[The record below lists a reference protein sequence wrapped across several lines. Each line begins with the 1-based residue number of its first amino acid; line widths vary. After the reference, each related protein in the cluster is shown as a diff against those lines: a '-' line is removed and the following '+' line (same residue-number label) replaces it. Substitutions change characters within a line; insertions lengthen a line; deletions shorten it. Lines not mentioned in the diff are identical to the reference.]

1 MRYLFSAFLVLFICR
16 AALSGQGSLLPLGSL
31 EEAILDRLEISTGK
45 PAPVHSSLKPYARG
59 PVMAYA
65 LALDSA
71 QSLLSTLDK
80 EDLRL
85 VFLGNNEWLGALPYP
100 TTLGE
105 KSGRK
110 SGEEDAPSLIESA
123 QTSPLYFRSRKPILK
138 YFYPTPANLLEVNTP
153 AFHLRV
159 NPLFQLKYGRQQNND
174 EPYFLNQR
182 GVELRAGIDERIFV
196 SMNIVENQAQFP
208 AYVRDRYNQ
217 TRSLPGAGLVK
228 NYTGFGVQNGYDFL
242 LSQGYVGFNFTR
254 HVGAQFGY
262 GRNFIGNGYRS
273 VLLSDFSF
281 NYLHLKLNWQVW
293 KLHFQNI
300 FGELNSSSA
309 NATPGEKIVPKK
321 YFAAHHLSINLTP
334 KLNIGLFEAVVFNRE
349 NHFEFQYLNPVVFYR
364 TVEHGLGSP
373 DNVLIGL
380 DGKWNF
386 LNRFQ
391 LYGQFM
397 LDEFKFNE
405 LFVEKRG
412 WWANKYAYQAGAK
425 YINAFGIDHLDLQAE
440 YNRARPFIYTHF
452 QESSA
457 YTHYRQPLAHPL
469 GANFSEWVL
478 LGRWQ
483 ILPRLLAQGRLIL
496 ASTGEDAQGSNWGTN
511 LLLSSD
517 TRTQDYDNEIGQ
529 GVGADIQILGLDLS
543 YRIAHQTFLDLQLF
557 SRKKTS
563 DDPNRS
569 STQGF
574 LGGGIRM
581 NLGQW
586 RNDY

>member
-1 MRYLFSAFLVLFICR
+1 MRYLFLAFLLTALGQR
-16 AALSGQGSLLPLGSL
+16 NLSGQGSPLPLGSQ
-31 EEAILDRLEISTGK
+31 EESILSRLEISTGK
-45 PAPVHSSLKPYARG
+45 PAPFHSALKPYARG
-59 PVMAYA
+59 PLVAYA

-71 QSLLSTLDK
+71 QSALSTLDK
-80 EDLRL
+80 EDLRQ
-85 VFLGNNEWLGALPYP
+85 VFLSNNEWLGALPYP
-100 TTLGE
+100 TALGE
-105 KSGRK
+105 KSSRK
-110 SGEEDAPSLIESA
+110 SGEGNASSLIESA
-123 QTSPLYFRSRKPILK
+123 LANPLYAKSRRPILN

-159 NPLFQLKYGRQQNND
+159 NPLLQFKYGQQENND
-174 EPYFLNQR
+174 EPYYLNQR
-182 GVELRAGIDERIFV
+182 GVELRAGIDDRIFV
-196 SMNIVENQAQFP
+196 LMNIVENQAQFP
-208 AYVRDRYNQ
+208 GYVRDRYNQ
-217 TRSLPGAGLVK
+217 TRSLPAAGLVK
-228 NYTGFGVQNGYDFL
+228 SYTGFGVQNGYDFL

-262 GRNFIGNGYRS
+262 GKNFIGNGYRS

-281 NYLHLKLNWQVW
+281 NYLNLKLNWQVW

-309 NATPGEKIVPKK
+309 NAVPGDKVVPKK

-391 LYGQFM
+391 VYGQFM

-412 WWANKYAYQAGAK
+412 WWANKYAYQAGVK
-425 YINAFGIDHLDLQAE
+425 YINALGINHLDLQAE

-452 QESSA
+452 DERSA

-483 ILPRLLAQGRLIL
+483 ILPRLLAQGRIIL
-496 ASTGEDAQGSNWGTN
+496 ARTGEDAQGSNWGSN
-511 LLLSSD
+511 PLLSSD
-517 TRTQDYDNEIGQ
+517 TRSQDYGNEIGQ

-581 NLGQW
+581 NLAQW
-586 RNDY
+586 QNDY

>member
-1 MRYLFSAFLVLFICR
+1 
-16 AALSGQGSLLPLGSL
+16 
-31 EEAILDRLEISTGK
+31 
-45 PAPVHSSLKPYARG
+45 
-59 PVMAYA
+59 
-65 LALDSA
+65 
-71 QSLLSTLDK
+71 
-80 EDLRL
+80 
-85 VFLGNNEWLGALPYP
+85 
-100 TTLGE
+100 
-105 KSGRK
+105 
-110 SGEEDAPSLIESA
+110 
-123 QTSPLYFRSRKPILK
+123 
-138 YFYPTPANLLEVNTP
+138 
-153 AFHLRV
+153 
-159 NPLFQLKYGRQQNND
+159 
-174 EPYFLNQR
+174 
-182 GVELRAGIDERIFV
+182 
-196 SMNIVENQAQFP
+196 MNIVENQAQFP
-208 AYVRDRYNQ
+208 GYVRDRYNQ
-217 TRSLPGAGLVK
+217 ARSLPGAGLVK
-228 NYTGFGVQNGYDFL
+228 NYTGFGIQNGYDFL

-262 GRNFIGNGYRS
+262 GKNFIGNGYRS

-281 NYLHLKLNWQVW
+281 NYLNLKLNWQVW

-309 NATPGEKIVPKK
+309 NAVPGDKVVPKK
-321 YFAAHHLSINLTP
+321 YFAAHHLSINLTT

-380 DGKWNF
+380 DGRWNF

-412 WWANKYAYQAGAK
+412 WWANKYAYQAGVK
-425 YINAFGIDHLDLQAE
+425 YINALGISHLDLQAE
-440 YNRARPFIYTHF
+440 YNRARPFIYSHF
-452 QESSA
+452 DESSA

-483 ILPRLLAQGRLIL
+483 IFPRLLAQGRIIL
-496 ASTGEDAQGSNWGTN
+496 ARTGEDAQGSNWGSN

-517 TRTQDYDNEIGQ
+517 TRSQDYDNEIGQ

-543 YRIAHQTFLDLQLF
+543 YRIAHQTFFDLQLF

-586 RNDY
+586 QNDY